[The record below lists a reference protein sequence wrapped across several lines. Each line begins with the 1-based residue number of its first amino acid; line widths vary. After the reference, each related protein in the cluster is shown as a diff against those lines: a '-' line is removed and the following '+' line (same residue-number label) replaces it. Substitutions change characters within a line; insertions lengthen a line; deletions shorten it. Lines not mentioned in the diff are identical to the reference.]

1 MLSEATMDARLR
13 VLREMNDTTYR
24 PVQQFALITLR
35 TVIGWH
41 FLYEA
46 YYKIWSP
53 AWSPAGTPLARWTSA
68 GYLKGASGP
77 LAGLFQRMVNAGWT
91 PWIDR
96 TVKISLLL
104 IGLSLILGLF
114 TRVGSWG
121 ALLFLSLFYLL
132 YIPTMGV
139 PQPGNEGT
147 YLIVNKTLIE
157 AAAVVVLL
165 AFDTGAIAGLDLLLR
180 GRKSKRQRQQIEE
193 ASVSAPATVV
203 SQVNK
208 DGVHS

>member
-1 MLSEATMDARLR
+1 MSAS
-13 VLREMNDTTYR
+13 NTYR
-24 PVQQFALITLR
+24 PWQQIALVVLR

-53 AWSPAGTPLARWTSA
+53 AWGPAGTPLPRWTSA

-77 LAGLFQRMVNAGWT
+77 LAGLFQRMIDAGWT
-91 PWIDR
+91 TWIDR
-96 TVKISLLL
+96 SVKIALLL

-114 TRVGSWG
+114 ARIG
-121 ALLFLSLFYLL
+121 AFAALFFLSLFYLL
-132 YIPTMGV
+132 YLPLTGV

-157 AAAVVVLL
+157 AAAVFVLIV
-165 AFDTGAIAGLDLLLR
+165 FDTGAIAGLDLLLR
-180 GRKSKRQRQQIEE
+180 RRKLRSDDT
-193 ASVSAPATVV
+193 P
-203 SQVNK
+203 
-208 DGVHS
+208 

>member
-1 MLSEATMDARLR
+1 
-13 VLREMNDTTYR
+13 MNDTTYR
-24 PVQQFALITLR
+24 PLQQFALIALR
-35 TVIGWH
+35 TLIGWH

-77 LAGLFQRMVNAGWT
+77 LAGLFQKMVNSGWT

-96 TVKISLLL
+96 TVKIGLLL

-114 TRVGSWG
+114 TRFG
-121 ALLFLSLFYLL
+121 ALGALFFLSLFYLL
-132 YIPTMGV
+132 YVPLTGV
-139 PQPGNEGT
+139 PQPGIEGT

-157 AAAVVVLL
+157 AAAVGVLL
-165 AFDTGAIAGLDLLLR
+165 VFDTGAIAGLDLFLR
-180 GRKSKRQRQQIEE
+180 ARKSKHQRQPIGE
-193 ASVSAPATVV
+193 ASVSAPAAVV
-203 SQVNK
+203 TQVNK